1 MKKILKLATVVVA
14 CCSIMAP
21 AMAESKSVSGR
32 IDAGGAMLTS
42 PVAKKDTASYTPAS
56 VYFSSLYN
64 TDSAK
69 RPLTLRVRTSDLQAV
84 SSPIAANSTG
94 SYGISYY
101 NGQGW
106 NGSYYVLRV
115 ATHTESNSYAEVIGS
130 FQP

>member
-1 MKKILKLATVVVA
+1 
-14 CCSIMAP
+14 MAQ
-21 AMAESKSVSGR
+21 STSVSGR
-32 IDAGGAMLTS
+32 IAAGGAVLTS

-56 VYFSSLYN
+56 AYFSSLYN
-64 TDSAK
+64 ADSAK

-115 ATHTESNSYAEVIGS
+115 ATHTESNSYAEVTGS